1 MATIQ
6 IRDVPDETY
15 EALRKRAQVAG
26 MSLQAYMREE
36 LIKMVK
42 RRPKDEVMDG
52 IEAMIANYP
61 PGIRLPTVA
70 ETVAAI
76 RESRGE

>member
-36 LIKMVK
+36 LIQLVN
-42 RRPKDEVMDG
+42 RRTKDEVMDV
-52 IEAMIANYP
+52 IEAMHAQYP
-61 PGIRLPTVA
+61 PGIRLPTPA

-76 RESRGE
+76 RESRDE